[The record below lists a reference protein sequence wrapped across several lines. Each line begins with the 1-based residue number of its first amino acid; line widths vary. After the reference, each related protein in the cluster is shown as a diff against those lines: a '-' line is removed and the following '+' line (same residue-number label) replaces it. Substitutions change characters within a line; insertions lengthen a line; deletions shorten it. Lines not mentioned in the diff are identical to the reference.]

1 MLRAAFRTA
10 RRASAGKAPLSA
22 LSPSTS
28 LSPAAS
34 AACRLFS
41 SKSPRTRV
49 EQHPQQQKRHQKAA
63 NAAAQVIQH
72 ADEGATIT
80 EAFSVAEEA
89 QPETLASSP
98 SASSAAASAAAAEE
112 SEPINVSSR
121 LISSEPAPRRRP
133 PEEPSEFDAAGRAV
147 LRTKLHPA
155 GAVVGR
161 GRVVANF
168 GTRMLVQEMPW
179 EANGASTNGHAASVP
194 TPAADPP
201 HPSSPL
207 VAGALE
213 EGLRFIALPRGKLG
227 KIVCGDLVLWEWSSN
242 HQDSSAFIV
251 EVLPRETEFR
261 RAERGTS
268 GSQTSV
274 KLAREEVLLASN
286 FHHMCIVCASEPATN
301 ATLLDRYLSAA
312 QRMGVSSSIIFN
324 KVDLPAAKRFEQ
336 DMADFEALG
345 VRVFR
350 TSCAPGHVQGIEE
363 LRKHLA
369 TLGPQPGKGITIF
382 VGQSGSGKS
391 SLLNTLSPSL
401 QLAVNSLSRK
411 LQGRHTTTQTILH
424 TLESGGEIIDS
435 PGFQNFQP
443 SPVPLKDVVKGFTE
457 MQAPAKLCHYGAR
470 CMHLAE
476 PGCAVRLCIRSS
488 KGGASTEHK
497 GTAEASAQVQSVPP
511 VPPVSTDP
519 ADQPL
524 LNPGYISPE
533 AAFFSAFQA
542 ARARELGDSWN
553 PDIKDMHVPGGE
565 GDPSDEAGDPDAL
578 AASRN
583 KAWGARQIRRE
594 MDHDAKRDMARDMAQ
609 IEKENARMK
618 QLAQAAAKGEIL
630 DASTDESGTSLSQPR
645 SHSADR
651 ALHLTHHLAEQGLL
665 DTISQRRYR
674 SYVELV
680 RQQVELDKHKYD

>member
-1 MLRAAFRTA
+1 MLQAALRTA
-10 RRASAGKAPLSA
+10 AARASASRASAFNACVILSA
-22 LSPSTS
+22 RATSVASSP
-28 LSPAAS
+28 
-34 AACRLFS
+34 CRPFS

-49 EQHPQQQKRHQKAA
+49 EQHPQQQKRHKKAA
-63 NAAAQVIQH
+63 NAAAEALNH

-80 EAFSVAEEA
+80 EAFSIAEEA
-89 QPETLASSP
+89 QPATVASSP
-98 SASSAAASAAAAEE
+98 SAASASEPD
-112 SEPINVSSR
+112 SEPINVASR

-133 PEEPSEFDAAGRAV
+133 PESPSEFDAAGRAV
-147 LRTKLHPA
+147 LRTKLHPS

-168 GTRMLVQEMPW
+168 GTRMLVQELPW
-179 EANGASTNGHAASVP
+179 EANASTNAQSASVP

-201 HPSSPL
+201 HPSSKL

-213 EGLRFIALPRGKLG
+213 EGLRFIAVPRGKLG

-251 EVLPRETEFR
+251 EVLPRHTEFR

-268 GSQTSV
+268 GSQNSV

-286 FHHMCIVCASEPATN
+286 FNHMAIVCAAEPATN

-312 QRMGVSSSIIFN
+312 QRMGVSSCIIFN
-324 KVDLPAAKRFEQ
+324 KVDLESAARFAQ

-369 TLGPQPGKGITIF
+369 TVGPEPGKGITIF

-424 TLESGGEIIDS
+424 TLETGGEIIDS

-476 PGCAVRLCIRSS
+476 PGCAVRLCIRGSS
-488 KGGASTEHK
+488 AKPESK
-497 GTAEASAQVQSVPP
+497 GTAAASAEVQSVPP

-524 LNPGYISPE
+524 LNSNAYVSPE

-542 ARARELGDSWN
+542 ARARELGESWN

-594 MDHDAKRDMARDMAQ
+594 MDHEAKRDAARDLAHV
-609 IEKENARMK
+609 EKENARMK
-618 QLAQAAAKGEIL
+618 QLAQAASKGEIL
-630 DASTDESGTSLSQPR
+630 DANTDESGTSLSQPR
-645 SHSADR
+645 SHAAER
-651 ALHLTHHLAEQGLL
+651 ALYITHQLEEAGLL
-665 DTISQRRYR
+665 DSISQRRYR
-674 SYVELV
+674 SYVDLV